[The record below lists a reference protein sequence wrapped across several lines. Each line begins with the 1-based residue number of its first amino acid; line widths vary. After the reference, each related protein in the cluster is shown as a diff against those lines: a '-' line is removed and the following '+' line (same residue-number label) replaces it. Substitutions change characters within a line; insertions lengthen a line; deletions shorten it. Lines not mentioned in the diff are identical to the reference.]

1 MPPLDNS
8 AEYDNPIPKAIRRQ
22 SAQAD
27 VIAREAGVVNVPD
40 EPIVEEPALQMEP
53 APEPVVAA
61 EPAPAP
67 APAEEDFRH
76 QYQTLRGKYDS
87 ELPALRNQ
95 VSQLE
100 RLIASMQ
107 TVPPPAAPEPRVT
120 TTVPVEIP
128 AADVETYGQDLID
141 AVVRWVTPQ
150 IEARVG
156 ARFGEVETKLGQ
168 VQTGQQRFQQQST
181 QDRVLQALD
190 ADAELGTH
198 WRALDVNPDFL
209 AWCDQADPFAGRK
222 RLDLLR
228 EAFGQGDVVRVGR
241 FYKTYIAEHTAT
253 QTPATTPAQTAPA
266 EQADRPTLESLAEP
280 GRPTGSGPNNS
291 GAPEK
296 RIWTTRDITAF
307 YRDVQKDRFKN
318 NEAER
323 LRLEMDIFAAPLEG
337 RLRQ

>member
-1 MPPLDNS
+1 MPSLDNS
-8 AEYDNPIPKAIRRQ
+8 VEYANPIPKAIRRQ

-27 VIAREAGVVNVPD
+27 EIAREAGIANVPG
-40 EPIVEEPALQMEP
+40 EPEPVVVEEPAP
-53 APEPVVAA
+53 AEPVVAEPA
-61 EPAPAP
+61 PPPAPAP
-67 APAEEDFRH
+67 VEEDFRH

-107 TVPPPAAPEPRVT
+107 TMPPPAAPEPRVA
-120 TTVPVEIP
+120 TTVPVEVP

-141 AVVRWVTPQ
+141 AVFRWVTPQ
-150 IEARVG
+150 IEARV
-156 ARFGEVETKLGQ
+156 ATRFGEVETKLGQ
-168 VQTGQQRFQQQST
+168 VQTGQKQFQQQST
-181 QDRVLQALD
+181 QDRVLSALD
-190 ADAELGTH
+190 ADVELGTR
-198 WRALDVNPDFL
+198 WRELDVNPDFL
-209 AWCDQADPFAGRK
+209 AWCDQVDPFAGRK

-228 EAFGQGDVVRVGR
+228 EAFGQGDAVRVGR

-253 QTPATTPAQTAPA
+253 QTPAPTPAQTVLV

-296 RIWTTRDITAF
+296 RIWTNRDIAAF
-307 YRDVQKDRFKN
+307 YRDVQKGRFTN
-318 NEAER
+318 REAEK
-323 LRLEMDIFAAPLEG
+323 LRIEKDIFDAPLEG
-337 RLRQ
+337 RLR